1 MRLPTGRQVVLCF
14 LANLTKNDIDK
25 GVTYRDAANATVQQI
40 LPFYQRAR
48 IPTIV
53 PNKMAEKIEK
63 LRKEMININK
73 ANCNTRSIPRYK
85 KQIEEFKAKL
95 DKTIQFWPRN
105 VLRSMTNREDRAFL
119 ISMMGYRMASMG

>member
-1 MRLPTGRQVVLCF
+1 
-14 LANLTKNDIDK
+14 
-25 GVTYRDAANATVQQI
+25 
-40 LPFYQRAR
+40 
-48 IPTIV
+48 
-53 PNKMAEKIEK
+53 MAEKIEK

-73 ANCNTRSIPRYK
+73 ANCNARSIPRYK